1 VQAGGREVEVHKKQK
16 KGISSSEEAPKKSQE
31 VSAEAVDGTNLK
43 DHVTSSSGDSSSSEG
58 GNSPRQN
65 RHKVAKV
72 GPFKP
77 PKPLVPPKSSFLR
90 QKLLAEKEQG
100 SKSKSENDSEVDK
113 QVESSDRLDTVSVH
127 STHSLHSLQN
137 RIINATD
144 TTSEHSTESL
154 EHLGTSDTVDVG
166 TEPGFLEATTNK
178 ADNTLCHTS
187 GESQPNTS
195 SFLAA
200 GHDSSEPTTRSESEI
215 EQEWRLSTDKLDPQ
229 EMLEGKGKE
238 EGSQSASSLVD
249 LSTRLRDMSF
259 QIEDFV
265 HSIAEHR
272 KCGLQSLSL
281 ELHLGEM
288 KAMLALLEVQELE
301 LDCLRASFSPSAQ
314 RKLAE
319 EKEKRKG
326 VPVQRRFPVY
336 PNHEISANRDEILKL
351 SERVELLHKH
361 CFETVTQTEEVLEFV
376 MQYEGEVKSLKDFL
390 TGVRGSIAMV
400 TKGDASYSDDS
411 WMKLREALT
420 AVNDQK
426 IQLSSIEQLSTHLL
440 YLEPIFD
447 GDAVRQELQVLSESY
462 QSLILEIFAL
472 LGE

>member
-1 VQAGGREVEVHKKQK
+1 MNSLCKEVTTTTQHLDITRDVRELNKRFAKVCLEAKQYYSKLSSSLASVIAEQESVRSFHLITPSPQHEQQKVKLEPEGPLDEARSSSSTTGIAADYERRNKSENFEIISLERSPVIGRGRKQAGGRDVEVRKKPK
-16 KGISSSEEAPKKSQE
+16 EGTSSSEEVPKEPQ
-31 VSAEAVDGTNLK
+31 AEAVDGTNLQ
-43 DHVTSSSGDSSSSEG
+43 DHMASSSGDSSSSEG

-65 RHKVAKV
+65 RQKVARV

-90 QKLLAEKEQG
+90 QKLLAEKEQA
-100 SKSKSENDSEVDK
+100 SKSKSENDSEMDK
-113 QVESSDRLDTVSVH
+113 QVESFDQLDTVSVH

-154 EHLGTSDTVDVG
+154 EHLGTLDTVDVG

-200 GHDSSEPTTRSESEI
+200 GHNGSEPRTRSESEI
-215 EQEWRLSTDKLDPQ
+215 EREWRLSTDKLDPQ

-288 KAMLALLEVQELE
+288 KVM
-301 LDCLRASFSPSAQ
+301 
-314 RKLAE
+314 E
-319 EKEKRKG
+319 E
-326 VPVQRRFPVY
+326 
-336 PNHEISANRDEILKL
+336 
-351 SERVELLHKH
+351 
-361 CFETVTQTEEVLEFV
+361 
-376 MQYEGEVKSLKDFL
+376 
-390 TGVRGSIAMV
+390 
-400 TKGDASYSDDS
+400 
-411 WMKLREALT
+411 
-420 AVNDQK
+420 
-426 IQLSSIEQLSTHLL
+426 
-440 YLEPIFD
+440 
-447 GDAVRQELQVLSESY
+447 
-462 QSLILEIFAL
+462 
-472 LGE
+472 

>member
-1 VQAGGREVEVHKKQK
+1 MNSLCKEVTTTTQHQDIMRDVKELNKRFAKVCLEAKQYYSKLSSSLASVIAEQESVRSFHLVTPSPQHEQQKVKPEPEGPLDEAPSSSSTTGVAADYERRNKSENFEIISLERSPVIGRSHKGHGGRTGVQAGGRDVEVHKKQK
-16 KGISSSEEAPKKSQE
+16 KGISSSEEVPKKSQE

-65 RHKVAKV
+65 RQKVAKV

-100 SKSKSENDSEVDK
+100 GKSKSENDSEMDK
-113 QVESSDRLDTVSVH
+113 QVESSDQLDTVSVH

-200 GHDSSEPTTRSESEI
+200 GHNGSEPRTRSESEI
-215 EQEWRLSTDKLDPQ
+215 EREWRLSTDKLDPQ

-288 KAMLALLEVQELE
+288 KVM
-301 LDCLRASFSPSAQ
+301 
-314 RKLAE
+314 E
-319 EKEKRKG
+319 E
-326 VPVQRRFPVY
+326 
-336 PNHEISANRDEILKL
+336 
-351 SERVELLHKH
+351 
-361 CFETVTQTEEVLEFV
+361 
-376 MQYEGEVKSLKDFL
+376 
-390 TGVRGSIAMV
+390 
-400 TKGDASYSDDS
+400 
-411 WMKLREALT
+411 
-420 AVNDQK
+420 
-426 IQLSSIEQLSTHLL
+426 
-440 YLEPIFD
+440 
-447 GDAVRQELQVLSESY
+447 
-462 QSLILEIFAL
+462 
-472 LGE
+472 